1 MIDFVEVNMIEALHD
16 NSLKENNLNII
27 KQNDR
32 SKKKDNKMP
41 AFRFSDDVNI
51 FLRIIYEG
59 LYQAKNGNGSKEGKN
74 SDETKESEKFISK
87 QILSLIFKKTFR
99 KMVEN
104 FEIYLF
110 PYLSLRNSTSYIESL
125 RNQKGD
131 LKQDL

>member
-59 LYQAKNGNGSKEGKN
+59 LYQAKNG
-74 SDETKESEKFISK
+74 DETKESEKFISK

>member
-1 MIDFVEVNMIEALHD
+1 MIEALHD

-27 KQNDR
+27 KQDDR

-41 AFRFSDDVNI
+41 AFRFSDDLNI
-51 FLRIIYEG
+51 FLRIIYDG
-59 LYQAKNGNGSKEGKN
+59 LLYRAKFGRDSKEGKN
-74 SDETKESEKFISK
+74 SDEIKESEKFISR

>member
-1 MIDFVEVNMIEALHD
+1 MIEALHD

-59 LYQAKNGNGSKEGKN
+59 LYQAKNGNGYKEGKN

>member
-1 MIDFVEVNMIEALHD
+1 MIEALHD